1 MIQWYG
7 FIRVSLRKLMYKM
20 DSKMNSNGINNVYYF
35 WSYYYFPLVCPSLR
49 RN

>member
-1 MIQWYG
+1 MVMVSFT
-7 FIRVSLRKLMYKM
+7 FIKEKAIIYMM
-20 DSKMNSNGINNVYYF
+20 DRMSISGTNNVYYF